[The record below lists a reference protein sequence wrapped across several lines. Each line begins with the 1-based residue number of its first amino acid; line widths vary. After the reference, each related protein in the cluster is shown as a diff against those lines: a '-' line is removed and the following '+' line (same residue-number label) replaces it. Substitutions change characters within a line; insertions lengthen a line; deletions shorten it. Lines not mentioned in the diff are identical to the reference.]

1 MPKPN
6 GVGYSPTIGPAG
18 SPPIED
24 WASSIKGKH
33 SSRRFVYPNMN
44 DAAIHVDHLTKRYSA
59 GFRRTPVQALSDI
72 SLDVERNEI
81 FGLLGPNGA
90 GKTTLIKILLGSLLP
105 TSGAASINGFGGMDW
120 QSRLSA
126 GYLPENH
133 RFPPYLTGRQ
143 MLFCFGGMAGLS
155 PAIIREKADALFDL
169 VGLSQWQNTKIRKY
183 SKGMMQRLGLAQ
195 ALLNDPQLIFLDEPT
210 DGVDPVGRHEIR
222 TILLNL
228 KKQGK
233 TIFLNSHLLAEVEAV
248 CDRVAILNKGKLV
261 KIGPVSGL
269 LDVKPAYRIET
280 VETPQAACEA
290 VAAAYPTAKIEGTVI
305 TLTLEIPRQINDVID
320 LLRCRGVDLVSVAP
334 VKISLEESFLE
345 LIQGVG
351 KHE

>member
-1 MPKPN
+1 M
-6 GVGYSPTIGPAG
+6 SDT
-18 SPPIED
+18 
-24 WASSIKGKH
+24 
-33 SSRRFVYPNMN
+33 
-44 DAAIHVDHLTKRYSA
+44 DAAVKVVGLSKRYSA
-59 GFRRTPVQALSDI
+59 GFRRTPVLALSD
-72 SLDVERNEI
+72 LTLEVNRNEI

-105 TSGAASINGFGGMDW
+105 TSGTAAVNGYGGGDW
-120 QSRLSA
+120 HSRLSA

-143 MLFCFGGMAGLS
+143 MLFCFGGMAGLGPKEVRGKVDS
-155 PAIIREKADALFDL
+155 LFDL

-228 KKQGK
+228 KKAGK

-248 CDRVAILNKGKLV
+248 CDRVAILNKGKLIKV
-261 KIGPVSGL
+261 GPVSGL
-269 LDVKPAYRIET
+269 SDVKPAYRIET
-280 VETPQAACEA
+280 VGLEDSVTAEVSASFA
-290 VAAAYPTAKIEGTVI
+290 SAKIEGAVI
-305 TLTLEIPRQINDVID
+305 TVSLETPRQINDVID
-320 LLRCRGVDLVSVAP
+320 LLRRRGVELVSVAP

-345 LIQGVG
+345 LIQGG
-351 KHE
+351 GQHE

>member
-1 MPKPN
+1 
-6 GVGYSPTIGPAG
+6 
-18 SPPIED
+18 
-24 WASSIKGKH
+24 
-33 SSRRFVYPNMN
+33 MN
-44 DAAIHVDHLTKRYSA
+44 DAAIQVDHLTKRYSA
-59 GFRRTPVQALSDI
+59 GFRRPPVQALTDI
-72 SLDVERNEI
+72 SLDVKKNEI

-105 TSGAASINGFGGMDW
+105 TSGAASINGFGGADW
-120 QSRLSA
+120 RSRLSA

-155 PAIIREKADALFDL
+155 PAAVREKADALFDL
-169 VGLSQWQNTKIRKY
+169 VGLHQWQNTKIRKY

-228 KKQGK
+228 KKEGK
-233 TIFLNSHLLAEVEAV
+233 TVFLNSHLLAEVEAV

-261 KIGPVSGL
+261 KVGPVSGL
-269 LDVKPAYRIET
+269 LDVKPAYRLET
-280 VETPQAACEA
+280 AEMPPVVGEETTTAF
-290 VAAAYPTAKIEGTVI
+290 PTAKIEGTVI
-305 TLTLEIPRQINDVID
+305 TVTLETPRQVNEIID
-320 LLRCRGVDLVSVAP
+320 LLRRRGVDLVSVAP

-345 LIQGVG
+345 LIQGDG
-351 KHE
+351 NHE

>member
-1 MPKPN
+1 
-6 GVGYSPTIGPAG
+6 
-18 SPPIED
+18 
-24 WASSIKGKH
+24 
-33 SSRRFVYPNMN
+33 MN
-44 DAAIHVDHLTKRYSA
+44 DTDTAITATGLSKQYTA
-59 GFRRTPVQALSDI
+59 GFRRPPVLALTDLT
-72 SLDVERNEI
+72 LDVNRNEI

-90 GKTTLIKILLGSLLP
+90 GKTTLIKILLGSLHP
-105 TSGAASINGFGGMDW
+105 TSGTAAVNGFGGADW
-120 QSRLSA
+120 RSRLST

-143 MLFCFGGMAGLS
+143 MFFCFGGMTGLS
-155 PAIIREKADALFDL
+155 PRDIREKADTLFDL

-228 KKQGK
+228 KKAGK

-248 CDRVAILNKGKLV
+248 CDRVAILNKGKLIKV
-261 KIGPVSGL
+261 GPVSGL
-269 LDVKPAYRIET
+269 LDVKPAYR
-280 VETPQAACEA
+280 VETAGLEQTVTAEILAFL
-290 VAAAYPTAKIEGTVI
+290 PTAKIEGMVI
-305 TLTLEIPRQINDVID
+305 TVMLETPRQINDVID
-320 LLRCRGVDLVSVAP
+320 LLRRRGVELVSVAP

-345 LIQGVG
+345 LIQEDGR
-351 KHE
+351 HE

>member
-1 MPKPN
+1 MN
-6 GVGYSPTIGPAG
+6 G
-18 SPPIED
+18 
-24 WASSIKGKH
+24 
-33 SSRRFVYPNMN
+33 
-44 DAAIHVDHLTKRYSA
+44 AAIQVAHLSKRYPA
-59 GFRRTPVQALSDI
+59 GFRRTPVQALTDI
-72 SLDVERNEI
+72 SLDVKKNEI

-105 TSGAASINGFGGMDW
+105 TSGRTTINGFGGMDW
-120 QSRLSA
+120 RSRLSA

-155 PAIIREKADALFDL
+155 PKDIRDKADSLFEL
-169 VGLSQWQNTKIRKY
+169 VGLGQWQNTKIRKY

-195 ALLNDPQLIFLDEPT
+195 AMLNDPQLIFLDEPT

-228 KKQGK
+228 KKAGK

-248 CDRVAILNKGKLV
+248 CDRVAILNKGKLIKV
-261 KIGPVSGL
+261 GPVSGL
-269 LDVKPAYRIET
+269 LDVKPAYRIEAAEIPS
-280 VETPQAACEA
+280 VVGEETTTAF
-290 VAAAYPTAKIEGTVI
+290 PTAKIEGTVI
-305 TLTLEIPRQINDVID
+305 TVTLETPCQINEIID
-320 LLRCRGVDLVSVAP
+320 LLRRRGIDLISIAP

-345 LIQGVG
+345 LIQGDG
-351 KHE
+351 NHE

>member
-1 MPKPN
+1 
-6 GVGYSPTIGPAG
+6 
-18 SPPIED
+18 
-24 WASSIKGKH
+24 
-33 SSRRFVYPNMN
+33 MN
-44 DAAIHVDHLTKRYSA
+44 DSNAAVRVIGLSKQYAA
-59 GFRRTPVQALSDI
+59 GFRRTPVLALSDVT
-72 SLDVERNEI
+72 LDVGNNEI

-105 TSGAASINGFGGMDW
+105 TSGTAAVNGFGGGDW
-120 QSRLSA
+120 RSRLSA

-155 PAIIREKADALFDL
+155 RNDIRGKVDSLFEL

-228 KKQGK
+228 KKAGK
-233 TIFLNSHLLAEVEAV
+233 TVFLNSHLLAEVEAV
-248 CDRVAILNKGKLV
+248 CDRVAILNKGKLIKV
-261 KIGPVSGL
+261 GPVSGL
-269 LDVKPAYRIET
+269 LDVKPAYH
-280 VETPQAACEA
+280 VETAGLDEA
-290 VAAAYPTAKIEGTVI
+290 VALEVMNSFPTAKFEGTVI
-305 TLTLEIPRQINDVID
+305 TVTLEAPRQINDVID
-320 LLRCRGVDLVSVAP
+320 MLRRRNVELVSVAP

-345 LIQGVG
+345 LIQGG
-351 KHE
+351 GHHE